1 VKDIALVIGIFI
13 LIIQIGEQS
22 GINPSDA
29 AGNQQLRNGIYK
41 LLIIKEK
48 NLLIN

>member
-13 LIIQIGEQS
+13 LIIQIVEQS

-29 AGNQQLRNGIYK
+29 AGNQQLRNGI
-41 LLIIKEK
+41 
-48 NLLIN
+48 